1 MPCDSVV
8 LRFELSRDRFDLMQD
23 ELLEVRSLLPDE
35 ICMYRDAVKQ
45 IVSTVSTFSVVR
57 GTTT

>member
-8 LRFELSRDRFDLMQD
+8 LRFDLSRDRFDMMQD
-23 ELLEVRSLLPDE
+23 ELLGVRSLLPDE
-35 ICMYRDAVKQ
+35 INMYNDAVTQ
-45 IVSTVSTFSVVR
+45 IAPTASTFSVVR